1 MSRFFSYDDPHIA
14 RIYDRSRSL
23 MGVDVIAGLLHVH
36 CRKPLKDIHLLDAGC
51 GTGQPAK
58 ALLDHGLGKITL
70 LDASREMLTVAK
82 EKLSDAIE
90 DKRIDAI
97 VDTTLPNL
105 PFADRTFDAVL
116 FYQSLHHLDKFGDG
130 RTYPVLEQALTGTH
144 RVLKEDGVL
153 LIMTDLSST
162 VRESLWFLQAH
173 VGIREKI
180 AQTYMPVQQYISL
193 FQMHNFKCVSAVN
206 LLTAT
211 GDNFLND
218 YFDPEGP
225 LKDEWRRAT
234 SVFDIAT
241 DEEIKEMEG
250 FLLDKKRK
258 GTLEKFMIEHN
269 HTQDRG
275 YGTLFAYIAQSTK

>member
-1 MSRFFSYDDPHIA
+1 MSRFFNYSAPHIA
-14 RIYDRSRSL
+14 KLYDRLRSP

-58 ALLDHGLGKITL
+58 ALLDHGIGKITL
-70 LDASREMLTVAK
+70 LDASKEMLTVAK
-82 EKLSDAIE
+82 EKLSHDID

-97 VDTTLPNL
+97 VETTLPNL
-105 PFADRTFDAVL
+105 PFADRTFDSVL

-130 RTYPVLEQALTGTH
+130 RTYPVLEQALTETH
-144 RVLKEDGVL
+144 RVLKKDGVL
-153 LIMTDLSST
+153 LITTDLSST

-173 VGIREKI
+173 ACIREKI
-180 AQTYMPVQQYISL
+180 AQTYMPVQLYISL
-193 FQMHNFKCVSAVN
+193 FQKHNFKCVSAVN
-206 LLTAT
+206 LLTAA
-211 GDNFLND
+211 GENFYNN
-218 YFDPEGP
+218 YFDPESP
-225 LKDEWRRAT
+225 LSADWRRAT

-241 DEEIKEMEG
+241 DQEIKEMEG

-258 GTLEKFMIEHN
+258 GTLEKFMIEHD

-275 YGTLFAYIAQSTK
+275 HGTLFAYIAQSTK